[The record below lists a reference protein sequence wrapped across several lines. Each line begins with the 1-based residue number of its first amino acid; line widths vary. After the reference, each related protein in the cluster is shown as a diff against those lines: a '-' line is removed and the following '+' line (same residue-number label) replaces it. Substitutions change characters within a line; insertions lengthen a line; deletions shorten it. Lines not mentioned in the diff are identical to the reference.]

1 MRGWGI
7 QKNWFIRFDH
17 HNFTV
22 QTVFTKVAQE
32 TLVLGFDEYVLIGA
46 PNLIDILYYDD
57 IDIFCITNDVLNYPI
72 VDI

>member
-1 MRGWGI
+1 M
-7 QKNWFIRFDH
+7 
-17 HNFTV
+17 
-22 QTVFTKVAQE
+22 AQE